1 MAFIHHPKIQIDPF
15 TNFLE
20 KNSVF
25 NAFAHISLIILIIL
39 SNIYNTTPN
48 KQIIIGYLMNHSIQ
62 AKKKENS
69 KLRDLENKKHTDQD
83 LKETEKINH
92 LIIPDSIDE
101 EETPM
106 IASNLSNNSA
116 SKNLFEEYVSQ
127 DAQAEKSRV

>member
-1 MAFIHHPKIQIDPF
+1 
-15 TNFLE
+15 
-20 KNSVF
+20 
-25 NAFAHISLIILIIL
+25 
-39 SNIYNTTPN
+39 
-48 KQIIIGYLMNHSIQ
+48 MNHSIQ

-92 LIIPDSIDE
+92 LIIPDSIEE

-127 DAQAEKSRV
+127 DAQAEKSRVLRIIVKPIDILIQII